1 MKNNKVSSSKGI
13 IMNKKVLK
21 DLENLYKRMD
31 TTSKTRFAA
40 SRSSSPVTSL
50 NPK

>member
-1 MKNNKVSSSKGI
+1 M
-13 IMNKKVLK
+13 KVLK

-40 SRSSSPVTSL
+40 SRRLSL
-50 NPK
+50 HSKLSTAKIGLNWTPMSE